1 MRYVALILAAVV
13 ATGAHPASPG
23 QPGDDKAPDNSP
35 VLTLAVPGHANATPS
50 IAAAGTRV
58 AVAWSAREPG
68 GKTDVL
74 VATSADGGRTFG
86 APVRVNADRGTARV
100 GGEMPPRVAFSGYGI
115 DVLWTSRNDAGTTI
129 RIARS
134 EDGRTFGPSRELQQ
148 AGAPGDRGWPAVAAD
163 ATGAVHAIWLDHRGL
178 AAEGSA
184 KHVHGAA
191 RSTAEKHDGVA
202 MAQKSALF
210 YSGGA
215 GEQPIATGVCYCC
228 KTAVASAPGGTVF
241 AAWRHV
247 FAGNIRDIAFTVSR
261 DGGRSFAPLV
271 RVSEDRW
278 QLDGCPDDGPS
289 MAVDEARVVHV
300 AWPSVV
306 DRPEPHKAI
315 FYTWTEDGRSFQPR
329 ARVTP
334 IGRNAAHP
342 HIVAHRAGVTVLWDE
357 LIAGTRQ
364 VFAAR
369 RSRSNSNFAAVAL
382 SDGHGAASYPVA
394 VIAGDAI
401 VAAWVKG
408 GGEDSAVVVRRIA
421 IR

>member
-1 MRYVALILAAVV
+1 
-13 ATGAHPASPG
+13 
-23 QPGDDKAPDNSP
+23 
-35 VLTLAVPGHANATPS
+35 
-50 IAAAGTRV
+50 
-58 AVAWSAREPG
+58 
-68 GKTDVL
+68 
-74 VATSADGGRTFG
+74 
-86 APVRVNADRGTARV
+86 
-100 GGEMPPRVAFSGYGI
+100 
-115 DVLWTSRNDAGTTI
+115 
-129 RIARS
+129 
-134 EDGRTFGPSRELQQ
+134 
-148 AGAPGDRGWPAVAAD
+148 
-163 ATGAVHAIWLDHRGL
+163 
-178 AAEGSA
+178 
-184 KHVHGAA
+184 
-191 RSTAEKHDGVA
+191 
-202 MAQKSALF
+202 
-210 YSGGA
+210 
-215 GEQPIATGVCYCC
+215 
-228 KTAVASAPGGTVF
+228 
-241 AAWRHV
+241 
-247 FAGNIRDIAFTVSR
+247 
-261 DGGRSFAPLV
+261 
-271 RVSEDRW
+271 
-278 QLDGCPDDGPS
+278 

-369 RSRSNSNFAAVAL
+369 RSRSNSNFAPVAL

-394 VIAGDAI
+394 AIAGDAI